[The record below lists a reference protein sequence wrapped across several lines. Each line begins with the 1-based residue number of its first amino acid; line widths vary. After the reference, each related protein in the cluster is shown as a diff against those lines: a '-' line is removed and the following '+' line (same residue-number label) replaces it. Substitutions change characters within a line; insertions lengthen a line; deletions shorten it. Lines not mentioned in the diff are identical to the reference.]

1 MSGNMFT
8 DISLVHYL
16 LVGAV
21 LFVVGLLV
29 VTTRRNAIGVL
40 IGIELMLNSAGLNF
54 VAFNKYSAP
63 GRLDGQI
70 FTIFII
76 ILAAAEAA
84 AALAIVLNIYNQTNS
99 INVDDANALKQ

>member
-21 LFVVGLLV
+21 LFVIGLLV

-84 AALAIVLNIYNQTNS
+84 AALAIILNIFNQTNS
-99 INVDDANALKQ
+99 INVDDAHTLKQ

>member
-1 MSGNMFT
+1 MDNMFT
-8 DISLVHYL
+8 NISLVHYL
-16 LVGAV
+16 MLSAI
-21 LFVVGLLV
+21 LFVLGLLV

-40 IGIELMLNSAGLNF
+40 IGIEMMLNAAGLNF

-63 GRLDGQI
+63 HRLDGQV

-99 INVDDANALKQ
+99 VNVDEANALKQ

>member
-84 AALAIVLNIYNQTNS
+84 AALAIILNIFNQTNS
-99 INVDDANALKQ
+99 INVDDAHALKQ